1 MWKRTT
7 GHSHRDSPKSA
18 KQKWWGSSCWEYTW
32 YFFPSVIKFQKIRS
46 TARLKR
52 HEYIHTRETSF
63 SFVKSDRVV
72 NYCLK
77 VSWKQLWDPK
87 KIWLNSILYIFF
99 CAELTHL
106 TGSRE
111 AGSLE
116 EACLQMWPDQAFGGG
131 SSRAASKSPI
141 NPCPPQKLDCA
152 KSRQATTMSLKNRM
166 SFCFCFLEKLRNG
179 KSTKSGSPSKI
190 TCYHWNSL
198 SL

>member
-7 GHSHRDSPKSA
+7 GHSHQDSPKSA
-18 KQKWWGSSCWEYTW
+18 KQKLWGSSCGEYTW

-63 SFVKSDRVV
+63 SFVKSDIVV

-166 SFCFCFLEKLRNG
+166 SFCFCF
-179 KSTKSGSPSKI
+179 
-190 TCYHWNSL
+190 
-198 SL
+198 